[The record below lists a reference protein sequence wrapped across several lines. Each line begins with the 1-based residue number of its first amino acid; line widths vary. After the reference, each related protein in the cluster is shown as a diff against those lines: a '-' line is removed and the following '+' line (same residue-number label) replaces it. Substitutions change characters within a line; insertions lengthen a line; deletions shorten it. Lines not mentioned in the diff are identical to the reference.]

1 MDWLASRRAL
11 TRAPR
16 RSLTRLARIADG
28 RVDTTTLAT
37 EYLKTVVAVIG
48 AVVFGEEAE
57 GAEEAEEFAAYPA
70 LCIGVGGGSIVMF
83 LESYFPELDIDAVEV
98 DPVVVAAAS
107 AMGVAPPDAI
117 RKPIVVQDAATYVG
131 SAASKGNYELVYI
144 DAFDGDDCVPEALCG
159 EDFARKVADDL
170 SATGTLVMNLH
181 EDDGNWRETARVF
194 ADAVVGQRGEGKR
207 GEGKRGE
214 GKRGERGVAFTCT
227 CKRQGN
233 VVLAA
238 SRRAVGLPE
247 AELLRL
253 RASYSYFSRGLPFR
267 IGDRVVEGLSDV
279 L

>member
-1 MDWLASRRAL
+1 MIDGLTRGLTLVSRRAL
-11 TRAPR
+11 THAPR

-131 SAASKGNYELVYI
+131 SAASRGNYELVYI

-170 SATGTLVMNLH
+170 SASGTIVMNLH

-194 ADAVVGQRGEGKR
+194 ADAVVGQRGE
-207 GEGKRGE
+207 
-214 GKRGERGVAFTCT
+214 RGVAFTCT

-238 SRRAVGLPE
+238 SRRVGLQVG
-247 AELLRL
+247 LLRS
-253 RASYSYFSRGLPFR
+253 RASYSYFSRGMPFR

>member
-207 GEGKRGE
+207 GE
-214 GKRGERGVAFTCT
+214 RGVAFTCT